1 MKVKFL
7 QKQEIQLDI
16 NKTIS
21 GNLVIDDSPDYQ
33 IMINPKNRKI
43 ITFPKETFS
52 DGNENRQ
59 LEFFNFLLR
68 QSAVKHDSVQSGFV
82 FGSYDALY
90 PEGEE
95 ENSLNYLLYCISE
108 FFKVKIPELKKEE
121 EYAEKRREFILE
133 PDDEHSTDLGDVPH
147 EERKGSIH
155 HDLRPNYTYSY
166 YLYEGKGQSGMKIK
180 QEDLHKIIKEE
191 YKEAKRLGW
200 ILNTNIL
207 LEAYIDGK
215 DDSERFAMIRS
226 LANEPKKGY
235 NIIKAYRIIEFFDD
249 EKLYDM
255 AFKYFKEH
263 FGVVGIRIAN
273 YVTLPNASPLSL
285 KGKDLTGYDLS
296 GLPLSK
302 ADFTGANLSGADLS
316 GADLSKVNLS
326 GANLS
331 GADLSGASLF
341 KANLSGAK
349 LESADLSE
357 AKLKG
362 VDFSGI
368 DLNNVNLSGANLNG
382 VNLREA
388 KFKLGNVTLKGANL
402 SNVNL
407 SELDLS
413 NFDLSGTKLESADLS
428 GANLSGADLSGAD
441 LSRVYALGADFTNA
455 ILDDVYMITREDYLQ
470 GIKLTGAKY
479 NEKTIIGAASWK
491 KLQIVR
497 PENDRV
503 AQERGMV
510 SSKKNLNEYKEAK
523 RLGWVLKEEQ
533 EVSEEEPKVSEEEAA
548 QIGKNYAVND
558 LSQIENLGQLT
569 YYLMKE
575 DEKLSSKIKK
585 LFSNKL
591 NREILKSGISVIT
604 GFLLGPFGAF
614 KGAIAAEVLSRA
626 ISKGL
631 DDFQVPDENRSQ
643 AAVYKLFD
651 LDDELK
657 ALIVGHIKDTEME
670 PLVKDFLLR
679 YIKEQQIGDRED
691 WADIK
696 IADFVEKMNA
706 SKIQWWHSN
715 KFYQISK
722 EGNEPNV
729 AKILTKK

>member
-68 QSAVKHDSVQSGFV
+68 QSAIKHDSVQSGFV

-121 EYAEKRREFILE
+121 EYAKKRREFILE

-200 ILNTNIL
+200 
-207 LEAYIDGK
+207 
-215 DDSERFAMIRS
+215 
-226 LANEPKKGY
+226 
-235 NIIKAYRIIEFFDD
+235 
-249 EKLYDM
+249 
-255 AFKYFKEH
+255 
-263 FGVVGIRIAN
+263 
-273 YVTLPNASPLSL
+273 
-285 KGKDLTGYDLS
+285 
-296 GLPLSK
+296 
-302 ADFTGANLSGADLS
+302 
-316 GADLSKVNLS
+316 
-326 GANLS
+326 
-331 GADLSGASLF
+331 
-341 KANLSGAK
+341 
-349 LESADLSE
+349 
-357 AKLKG
+357 
-362 VDFSGI
+362 
-368 DLNNVNLSGANLNG
+368 
-382 VNLREA
+382 
-388 KFKLGNVTLKGANL
+388 
-402 SNVNL
+402 
-407 SELDLS
+407 
-413 NFDLSGTKLESADLS
+413 
-428 GANLSGADLSGAD
+428 
-441 LSRVYALGADFTNA
+441 
-455 ILDDVYMITREDYLQ
+455 
-470 GIKLTGAKY
+470 
-479 NEKTIIGAASWK
+479 
-491 KLQIVR
+491 
-497 PENDRV
+497 
-503 AQERGMV
+503 
-510 SSKKNLNEYKEAK
+510 
-523 RLGWVLKEEQ
+523 VLKEEQEQEQ
-533 EVSEEEPKVSEEEAA
+533 EVSEEEAA
-548 QIGKNYAVND
+548 RIGKNYAVND
-558 LSQIENLGQLT
+558 FSEIENLGQLT
-569 YYLMKE
+569 YHLMKE
-575 DEKLSSKIKK
+575 EQSLTNKFRDI
-585 LFSNKL
+585 FSNKL
-591 NREILKSGISVIT
+591 NMEILKSSISIVT
-604 GFLLGPFGAF
+604 GLLLGPFGLF
-614 KGAIAAEVLSRA
+614 KGAVAAEVISKA

-631 DDFQVPDENRSQ
+631 DKFQVADAQRGE

-657 ALIVGHIKDTEME
+657 ALITGHIKDTKME
-670 PLVKDFLLR
+670 PLIRSFLLR
-679 YIKEQQIGDRED
+679 YISERVIGNRKD

-696 IADFVEKMNA
+696 IDSFVENMNA
-706 SKIQWWHSN
+706 SKMQWWYSN

-722 EGNEPNV
+722 EGDEPNV